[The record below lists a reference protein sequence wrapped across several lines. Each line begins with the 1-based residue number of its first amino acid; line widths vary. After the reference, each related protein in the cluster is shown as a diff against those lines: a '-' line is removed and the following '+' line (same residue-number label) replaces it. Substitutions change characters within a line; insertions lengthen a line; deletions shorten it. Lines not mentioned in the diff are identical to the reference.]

1 MAIQQGLT
9 NSFKQEMLQA
19 GQNIVTDTLY
29 MALYTA
35 FSDIGSLTTEYV
47 STDPSEVTG
56 TGYTAGGVEVTGAV
70 LTTQTTG
77 PNAGT
82 VYVNFDNV
90 SWPGAN
96 FTARGALIYN
106 VTQGNKSV
114 AVLDFG
120 SDKTFSSVNNTV
132 AMPEN
137 TATTALIR
145 FP

>member
-9 NSFKQEMLQA
+9 NSFKQEMLQM
-19 GQNIVTDTLY
+19 GQNLATDTLK

-35 FSDIGSLTTEYV
+35 FSDIGPLTTVY
-47 STDPSEVTG
+47 TTTNEVTG
-56 TGYTAGGVEVTGAV
+56 TGYTAGGVAVTGA
-70 LTTQTTG
+70 TISTQTTG
-77 PNAGT
+77 PDAGT
-82 VYVNFDNV
+82 VYVDFNNV

-96 FTARGALIYN
+96 FVARGALIYN
-106 VTQGNKSV
+106 VTRSNKSV

-132 AMPEN
+132 TMPVN
-137 TATTALIR
+137 SATTALIR

>member
-9 NSFKQEMLQA
+9 NSFKQDILQA
-19 GQNIVTDTLY
+19 GQDIITDTLY

-35 FSDIGSLTTEYV
+35 FSDIGPLTTAY
-47 STDPSEVTG
+47 TATNEVTG
-56 TGYTAGGVEVTGAV
+56 TGYTAGGVVVTGAI
-70 LTTQTTG
+70 LSTDEQT
-77 PNAGT
+77 GT

-96 FTARGALIYN
+96 FIARGALIYN
-106 VTQGNKSV
+106 TSKSNKSV

-120 SDKTFSSVNNTV
+120 ADKTFSSTSNTV
-132 AMPEN
+132 TMPAN

-145 FP
+145 LP

>member
-1 MAIQQGLT
+1 MIQQGLT

-19 GQNIVTDTLY
+19 GQNLLTDTLY

-35 FSDIGSLTTEYV
+35 SANIGQTTTAYT
-47 STDPSEVTG
+47 SANEVVG
-56 TGYTAGGVEVTGAV
+56 TGYAAGGVEVTGATITV
-70 LTTQTTG
+70 GTD
-77 PNAGT
+77 GT

-90 SWPGAN
+90 SWPGAD

-106 VTQGNKSV
+106 ASQNNASI
-114 AVLDFG
+114 AILDFG
-120 SDKTFSSVNNTV
+120 ADKAFTTTTNTV
-132 AMPEN
+132 TMPAN

>member
-1 MAIQQGLT
+1 MPIQQGLT

-19 GQNIVTDTLY
+19 GQNIITDTLK

-35 FSDIGSLTTEYV
+35 FSDIGALTTAY
-47 STDPSEVTG
+47 TTTNEVTG
-56 TGYTAGGVEVTGAV
+56 TGYTAGGVVVTGAT
-70 LTTQTTG
+70 LSTDTQT
-77 PNAGT
+77 GT
-82 VYVNFDNV
+82 VYVDFANV

-106 VTQGNKSV
+106 VTRSNKSV

-120 SDKTFSSVNNTV
+120 SDKIFSSVSNTV
-132 AMPEN
+132 VMPEN

>member
-19 GQNIVTDTLY
+19 GQNLATDTLK

-35 FSDIGSLTTEYV
+35 FANLGPTTTAY
-47 STDPSEVTG
+47 STTDEIAG
-56 TGYTAGGVEVTGAV
+56 TGYTAGGEAVTGATISV
-70 LTTQTTG
+70 DTQT
-77 PNAGT
+77 NT

-106 VTQGNKSV
+106 VTQSNASV

-120 SDKTFSSVNNTV
+120 SDKIFTSTNNTV
-132 AMPEN
+132 TMPAN

>member
-1 MAIQQGLT
+1 MSIQQGLT

-19 GQNIVTDTLY
+19 GQNLATDTLK

-35 FSDIGSLTTEYV
+35 FSDIGPLTTVY
-47 STDPSEVTG
+47 TTTNEVTG
-56 TGYTAGGVEVTGAV
+56 TGYTAGGVVMTGVTIN
-70 LTTQTTG
+70 TESTG
-77 PNAGT
+77 VNSGT
-82 VYVNFDNV
+82 VYVDFNNV

-106 VTQGNKSV
+106 VTRSNKSV

-120 SDKTFSSVNNTV
+120 ADKIFSSVSNTV
-132 AMPEN
+132 VMPEN

>member
-1 MAIQQGLT
+1 MPIQQGLT

-19 GQNIVTDTLY
+19 GQNLATDTLK

-35 FSDIGSLTTEYV
+35 LSDIGPLTTAYTTTNEA
-47 STDPSEVTG
+47 SG
-56 TGYTAGGVEVTGAV
+56 TGYTAGGEAVTGA
-70 LTTQTTG
+70 TISTDTQT
-77 PNAGT
+77 GT
-82 VYVNFDNV
+82 VYVNFNNV

-106 VTQGNKSV
+106 VTQANKSV

-120 SDKTFSSVNNTV
+120 SDKTFTSTNNTV
-132 AMPEN
+132 TMPAN

>member
-19 GQNIVTDTLY
+19 EQNIITDTLY

-35 FSDIGSLTTEYV
+35 FSNIGALTTEYTT
-47 STDPSEVTG
+47 TDEVTG
-56 TGYTAGGVEVTGAV
+56 TGYTAGGVEVTGATINTDV
-70 LTTQTTG
+70 ST
-77 PNAGT
+77 GT

-106 VTQGNKSV
+106 TTQSNKSV

-120 SDKTFSSVNNTV
+120 SDKTFSSTSNTV
-132 AMPEN
+132 TMPVN
-137 TATTALIR
+137 SATTALIR

>member
-1 MAIQQGLT
+1 MIQQGLT

-19 GQNIVTDTLY
+19 GQNLVTDTLY

-35 FSDIGSLTTEYV
+35 FSDIGPLTTVY
-47 STDPSEVTG
+47 TTTNEVTG
-56 TGYTAGGVEVTGAV
+56 TGYTAGGVVVTGATISTDV
-70 LTTQTTG
+70 QT
-77 PNAGT
+77 GT

-106 VTQGNKSV
+106 ATQSNKSV

-120 SDKTFSSVNNTV
+120 SDKIFSSVSNTV
-132 AMPEN
+132 TMPVN
-137 TATTALIR
+137 SATTALIR

>member
-1 MAIQQGLT
+1 MPIQQVLT

-19 GQNIVTDTLY
+19 GQNLATDTLK

-35 FSDIGSLTTEYV
+35 FSDIGQLTTAY
-47 STDPSEVTG
+47 TTTNEVTG
-56 TGYTAGGVEVTGAV
+56 TGYTAGGVVMTGVTIS
-70 LTTQTTG
+70 TQTTG
-77 PNAGT
+77 PDEGT
-82 VYVNFDNV
+82 VFVDFNNV
-90 SWPGAN
+90 SWPGAS

-106 VTQGNKSV
+106 VTRSNKSI

-120 SDKTFSSVNNTV
+120 SDKTFSSVSNTV
-132 AMPEN
+132 VMPEN

>member
-1 MAIQQGLT
+1 MIQQGLT

-19 GQNIVTDTLY
+19 GQNLATDTLK

-35 FSDIGSLTTEYV
+35 FADLGPTTTAYSATNEI
-47 STDPSEVTG
+47 TG
-56 TGYTAGGVEVTGAV
+56 TGYSAGGNAVTGATISV
-70 LTTQTTG
+70 DTQT
-77 PNAGT
+77 NT
-82 VYVNFDNV
+82 VYVDFNDV
-90 SWPGAN
+90 SWPGAS

-106 VTQGNKSV
+106 VTRGNASV

-120 SDKTFSSVNNTV
+120 SDKTFTSANNTV
-132 AMPEN
+132 TMPAN

>member
-1 MAIQQGLT
+1 MSIQQGLT

-19 GQNIVTDTLY
+19 GQNLATDTLR

-35 FSDIGSLTTEYV
+35 FSDIGPLTTVY
-47 STDPSEVTG
+47 TTTNEVVG
-56 TGYTAGGVEVTGAV
+56 TGYVAGGELITGATISTDV
-70 LTTQTTG
+70 NT
-77 PNAGT
+77 GT
-82 VYVNFDNV
+82 VYVDFADV

-106 VTQGNKSV
+106 VTRSNKSV

-120 SDKTFSSVNNTV
+120 SDKTFSAVSNTV
-132 AMPEN
+132 ILPAN

>member
-1 MAIQQGLT
+1 MPIQQGLT

-19 GQNIVTDTLY
+19 GQNIITDTLK

-35 FSDIGSLTTEYV
+35 FSDIGALTTAY
-47 STDPSEVTG
+47 TTTNEVTG
-56 TGYTAGGVEVTGAV
+56 TGYTAGGVAVTGAT
-70 LTTQTTG
+70 LSTDTQT
-77 PNAGT
+77 GT
-82 VYVNFDNV
+82 VYVDFANV

-96 FTARGALIYN
+96 FIARGALIYN
-106 VTQGNKSV
+106 VTRSNKSI

-120 SDKTFSSVNNTV
+120 SDKIFSSVSNTV
-132 AMPEN
+132 VMPEN

>member
-19 GQNIVTDTLY
+19 GQDLVTDTLR

-35 FSDIGSLTTEYV
+35 FSDIGPLTTVY
-47 STDPSEVTG
+47 TTTNEVTG
-56 TGYTAGGVEVTGAV
+56 TGYTAGGELVTGA
-70 LTTQTTG
+70 TINTDTQT
-77 PNAGT
+77 GT

-90 SWPGAN
+90 SWPGAD

-106 VTQGNKSV
+106 VTRGNASV

-120 SDKTFSSVNNTV
+120 SDKTFSSTNNTV
-132 AMPEN
+132 TMPVN
-137 TATTALIR
+137 SATTALIR

>member
-1 MAIQQGLT
+1 MIQQGLT

-19 GQNIVTDTLY
+19 GQNLATDTLR

-35 FSDIGSLTTEYV
+35 LADIGPATTTYTGTTNEI
-47 STDPSEVTG
+47 TG
-56 TGYTAGGVEVTGAV
+56 TGYTAGGELVTGA
-70 LTTQTTG
+70 TISTDTQT
-77 PNAGT
+77 GT
-82 VYVNFDNV
+82 VYVNFDDV
-90 SWPGAN
+90 AWPGAN

-106 VTQGNKSV
+106 VTQSNKSV

-120 SDKTFSSVNNTV
+120 SDKTFTSTNNTV
-132 AMPEN
+132 TMPAN

>member
-1 MAIQQGLT
+1 VIQQGLT

-19 GQNIVTDTLY
+19 GQNLLTDTLR

-35 FSDIGSLTTEYV
+35 FSDIGPTTTVY
-47 STDPSEVTG
+47 TIDNEVPTG
-56 TGYTAGGVEVTGAV
+56 NGYAAGGVAVTGATI
-70 LTTQTTG
+70 TTETTG

-82 VYVNFDNV
+82 VYVDFNNV

-96 FTARGALIYN
+96 FVARGALIYN
-106 VTQGNKSV
+106 VTRSNKTV

-120 SDKTFSSVNNTV
+120 SDKTFTSANNTV
-132 AMPEN
+132 AMPVN

>member
-19 GQNIVTDTLY
+19 GQNLATDTLK

-35 FSDIGSLTTEYV
+35 FSDIGPLTTVY
-47 STDPSEVTG
+47 TTTNEVTG
-56 TGYTAGGVEVTGAV
+56 TGYTAGGVAVTGATISTDV
-70 LTTQTTG
+70 QT
-77 PNAGT
+77 GT
-82 VYVNFDNV
+82 VYVDFADV

-96 FTARGALIYN
+96 FVARGALIYN
-106 VTQGNKSV
+106 VTRSNKSV

-120 SDKTFSSVNNTV
+120 SDKTFTSTNNTV
-132 AMPEN
+132 TMPVN
-137 TATTALIR
+137 SATTALIR